1 MSKILNQNRYK
12 DPRHH
17 ARVTTSVDVLMGQHV
32 NLNINVSGALETTLL
47 GPAKRGKDYEL
58 YSLGYS
64 PICVN
69 EVEESLKC
77 YPSKVIANE
86 LIHGFRFGF
95 KLQYSGSRLPVNAN
109 NSKSVTIH
117 ADLVREKINKEITL
131 GRMAGPFD
139 HPPLP
144 TLRIS
149 PIFLAEKK
157 NGDYRLIHNLSYPLH
172 NSVNDFID
180 EKYCSVQYSGIDD
193 AVRLVQNIGIA
204 GKLSKSDVKSAFR
217 LLRVSPSDFDQLGF
231 IFDGKYYFD
240 RCLPQGASISCSLF
254 EKFSTALHWVTE
266 LTSGNSNILHYLDD
280 FLFGGEANSPTCQET
295 LETFKKICSDWG
307 VPLAEDKTVQP
318 TEILTFLGIEFD
330 TLKMEM
336 RLPGEKLT
344 NLKQTLQLFLHS
356 KKVTLRQLQS
366 LIGLLNFACQ
376 VIAPGRAFC
385 RRLIDAT
392 CNIRKPH
399 HRVRVSC
406 NMREDIKVWTS
417 FLEQYN
423 GVTVMIDSLW
433 TSNDMLE
440 LFTDSAGGQNKGFGI
455 YFQGKWAQ
463 SCWPKE
469 WAEHDLLKDIT
480 YLELFPVV
488 ISLHIWG
495 VHLKNKRIIFYVD
508 NQAVVTII
516 NKRTSKSNRVMSL
529 MRNLVF
535 STLKY
540 NIVLKA
546 EHIPGKINT
555 IADSLSR
562 CDFQRFRHLCP
573 EADQYKTAI
582 PDHLW
587 TF

>member
-12 DPRHH
+12 DPRQH

-69 EVEESLKC
+69 EVEESLKF
-77 YPSKVIANE
+77 YSYKVIANE
-86 LIHGFRFGF
+86 LIHGLRFGF

-157 NGDYRLIHNLSYPLH
+157 DGDYRLIHNLSYPLH

-254 EKFSTALHWVTE
+254 EKFSTALH
-266 LTSGNSNILHYLDD
+266 
-280 FLFGGEANSPTCQET
+280 
-295 LETFKKICSDWG
+295 
-307 VPLAEDKTVQP
+307 
-318 TEILTFLGIEFD
+318 
-330 TLKMEM
+330 
-336 RLPGEKLT
+336 
-344 NLKQTLQLFLHS
+344 
-356 KKVTLRQLQS
+356 
-366 LIGLLNFACQ
+366 
-376 VIAPGRAFC
+376 
-385 RRLIDAT
+385 
-392 CNIRKPH
+392 
-399 HRVRVSC
+399 
-406 NMREDIKVWTS
+406 
-417 FLEQYN
+417 
-423 GVTVMIDSLW
+423 
-433 TSNDMLE
+433 
-440 LFTDSAGGQNKGFGI
+440 
-455 YFQGKWAQ
+455 
-463 SCWPKE
+463 
-469 WAEHDLLKDIT
+469 
-480 YLELFPVV
+480 
-488 ISLHIWG
+488 
-495 VHLKNKRIIFYVD
+495 
-508 NQAVVTII
+508 
-516 NKRTSKSNRVMSL
+516 
-529 MRNLVF
+529 
-535 STLKY
+535 
-540 NIVLKA
+540 
-546 EHIPGKINT
+546 
-555 IADSLSR
+555 
-562 CDFQRFRHLCP
+562 
-573 EADQYKTAI
+573 
-582 PDHLW
+582 
-587 TF
+587 

>member
-12 DPRHH
+12 DPRQH

-69 EVEESLKC
+69 EVEESLKF
-77 YPSKVIANE
+77 YSYKVIANE
-86 LIHGFRFGF
+86 LIHGLRFGF

-157 NGDYRLIHNLSYPLH
+157 DGDYRLIHNLSYPLH

-495 VHLKNKRIIFYVD
+495 VHLKNKRILFYVD